1 MPSTEDPQQLPT
13 ESSLLLFLDNLA
25 RREGVDADFASSLDK
40 AREVLLGSLEAEGPF
55 LTVLMRTQGRRLE
68 PFKDALLCL
77 AAQTSLDFEI
87 ILLAHGVEPENL
99 AELQHAIDNQIPS
112 FRSKISLVEVQGG
125 GRATPL
131 NRGLELARG
140 RYVAVFDDDDL
151 LFANWVEAFLTASST
166 GHGKLLR
173 SIAAT
178 QNAAPEVWPQGE
190 QGFRTNSWPNA
201 AYAKAFDQLDH
212 LDVNHSPFMSVAF
225 PRYLFSSIGLRFDE
239 KLDVCED
246 WDVILQGSLILGVHS
261 VDSLTSIYRRWEGG
275 ASSYTSHSKEEWFR
289 SEKRVIDRLNGAPQ
303 LLPVG
308 QIARIRDR
316 RIYVTNQNDEAARQL
331 HEIHISKS
339 FRLIARMRHIVA
351 RPRQILAGVKRRI
364 KAL

>member
-1 MPSTEDPQQLPT
+1 MTDTTDAQPAVS

-25 RREGVDADFASSLDK
+25 RRDGANSEFVAALDT
-40 AREVLLGSLEAEGPF
+40 AREVLLSELDSSGPF

-77 AAQTSLDFEI
+77 AAQSSTDFEI
-87 ILLAHGVEPENL
+87 ILLAHGAEADDLVEL
-99 AELQHAIDNQIPS
+99 RHAVDNQVES
-112 FRSKISLVEVQGG
+112 FRSRISIVEVEGG

-131 NRGLELARG
+131 NRGLSLARG
-140 RYVAVFDDDDL
+140 RYVAVFDDDDV
-151 LFANWVEAFLTASST
+151 LFANWVEEFLIASEV

-178 QNAAPEVWPQGE
+178 QNAAPETWPQGE
-190 QGFRTNSWPNA
+190 LGFRTSTWPNA
-201 AYAKAFDQLDH
+201 AYAKSFDQLDH

-225 PRYLFSSIGLRFDE
+225 PRYLFSSLGLTFDE
-239 KLDVCED
+239 QLDVCED
-246 WDVILQGSLILGVHS
+246 WDVILQGSLTLGVHS
-261 VDSLTSIYRRWEGG
+261 IDALTCIYRRWEGG
-275 ASSYTSHSKEEWFR
+275 SSSYTSHSREQWMR
-289 SEKRVIDRLNGAPQ
+289 SEKRVIDRLDNAPQ

-316 RIYVTNQNDEAARQL
+316 RVYITNNNDEAARQL

-339 FRLIARMRHIVA
+339 FRLVQRIRHILA
-351 RPRQILAGVKRRI
+351 RPRQIVAGAKRRI